1 MILQLTAK
9 AVSTIELFM
18 TPLEFLLN
26 LKKISPGTQLGMAH
40 LGAIFEMLSPVIIR
54 KPSPNY
60 SPSLSARLTNET
72 ALAEWL
78 GEPIATI
85 EQWRIQGLPSASIKY
100 RLGSV
105 YDWIIA
111 HIVPM
116 FSAPVNAKNQSDVDL
131 GDLAETWQMQI
142 PVMKVDDQLIGFFRS
157 VRAECEPSQYSLV
170 EIPTLSFHPS
180 EMTKETISSINESLI
195 AHGEFSV
202 AIVESAVDARG
213 IYDKWKDIAMP
224 EVLLQFF
231 RSALLHNEELAKAIA
246 SELKPELIRKG
257 FNIAQWFWQQL
268 VENDFCS
275 LKENALIY
283 AFELTEEYDINL
295 NQLCHIYDDQRQEL
309 FHGNCSHL
317 LADTKGDL
325 YQIRPYEQCTPSYD
339 RLLNCV
345 LDLGLS
351 ADKPN
356 NHKIT
361 ARQIASSVEEKYGQ
375 GQSIFKNFIEKYELK
390 EKFKATLEPKNSK
403 TKKQPL

>member
-1 MILQLTAK
+1 
-9 AVSTIELFM
+9 M
-18 TPLEFLLN
+18 TPLEFLLK
-26 LKKISPGTQLGMAH
+26 LKQLSPDTQIGIAH

-54 KPSPNY
+54 KSSPNY

-72 ALAEWL
+72 ALGEWL

-85 EQWRIQGLPSASIKY
+85 EQWRIQGLPSTSIKY

-116 FSAPVNAKNQSDVDL
+116 FSAPVHAKNQSDVDL

-142 PVMKVDDQLIGFFRS
+142 PVMKVDDQLVGFFRS
-157 VRAECEPSQYSLV
+157 VRSECEPSQYSLV

-202 AIVESAVDARG
+202 AVVESAVEARA

-231 RSALLHNEELAKAIA
+231 RSALLHNEELAKTIA
-246 SELKPELIRKG
+246 SELEPELIRKG
-257 FNIAQWFWQQL
+257 FNITQWFWQQV

-275 LKENALIY
+275 LNQNALIY
-283 AFELTEEYDINL
+283 AFEQTEEYGINL

-325 YQIRPYEQCTPSYD
+325 YQIQPYEQCTPSFD

-345 LDLGLS
+345 LNLGLS
-351 ADKPN
+351 ADKQN
-356 NHKIT
+356 NHQMT

-375 GQSIFKNFIEKYELK
+375 GQSIFKNFIAKYELK